1 MADWLGADMSEPIC
15 AISACGKLSRKRGW
29 CYTHYSRWYRHGDPE
44 FFEPRKSRTIGVEPC
59 TIDGCDG
66 KLFGRGWCAMHWSRW
81 RQNGD
86 PLALQR
92 IRGDLTAR
100 FWSKISKTDTCWLWT
115 GTLDT
120 KGYGQFWDGQVIA
133 RAPRFAYEFLVD
145 AIPEGLTIDHLC
157 RVVACVNPAHLE
169 PVTSEEN
176 TRRMHEARGHKPSLP
191 EVSACQ

>member
-1 MADWLGADMSEPIC
+1 MADWIGVDKSELIC
-15 AISACGKLSRKRGW
+15 AVSDCEKPARKRGW
-29 CYTHYSRWYRHGDPE
+29 CYMHYSRWQRHGDPSYTQ
-44 FFEPRKSRTIGVEPC
+44 PRVIGVAPC
-59 TIDGCDG
+59 SIDECDR
-66 KLFGRGWCAMHWSRW
+66 KVFGRGWCTMHWTRW
-81 RQNGD
+81 RRYGD
-86 PLALQR
+86 PFEQQR

-100 FWSKISKTDTCWLWT
+100 FWSKVSKTDACWLWT
-115 GTLDT
+115 GTLDA